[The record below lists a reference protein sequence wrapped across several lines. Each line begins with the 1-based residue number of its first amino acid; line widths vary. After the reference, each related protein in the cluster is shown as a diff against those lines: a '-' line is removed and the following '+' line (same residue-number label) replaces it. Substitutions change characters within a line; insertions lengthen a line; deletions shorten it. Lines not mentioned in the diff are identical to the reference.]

1 MKKSNSVSGL
11 TTQWSNRL
19 LAVVLTA
26 LCAVCGF
33 AASPTG
39 TLPLVYMTTASGQPI
54 TDKENYVPGTVYID
68 PLTTGLDS
76 LGSAA
81 APIAAQLKG
90 RGNWTWNGFD
100 KRPYRIKFDKKQS
113 VFGLPKNKHWVLL
126 ALADDYLGC
135 LKTPAGF
142 RISEAVGMRWTP
154 AIQPVELVLNGQ
166 YQGLYF
172 LVEHVRVDANRI
184 NITEQADLQTHPD
197 SITGGWLVEIDN
209 YWSENNIELDEGNGQ
224 HVMISLD
231 SPEILSEPQRN
242 YIVSQMNAI
251 NAALYASPTT
261 NDYLLT
267 TLIDIQ
273 EAARF
278 YLVQEIMEDCES
290 YHGSCK
296 LYKDMDQNGIADRW
310 KFGPVWD
317 FGNAYDRHQEEWI
330 YVNPTWPQYWIG
342 QLATWPVFQQAVQ
355 EQWWIFYHEQKDSVR
370 ADIRAF
376 ADRIEAAARRD
387 AEVWRGTQNYCDNSN
402 YADVRDRFFRR
413 YDWRIQWL
421 YSQWGEGIQPNPQA
435 IEQTPFPSGE
445 GRGEA
450 TKLLR
455 NGRIF
460 ILRDGHTYDLL
471 GVPVQ

>member
-1 MKKSNSVSGL
+1 MPLGATN
-11 TTQWSNRL
+11 
-19 LAVVLTA
+19 
-26 LCAVCGF
+26 
-33 AASPTG
+33 PTG
-39 TLPLVYMTTASGQPI
+39 TLPVVYMNTTSGQAI

-68 PLTTGLDS
+68 PLSTGMAA
-76 LGSAA
+76 LGSSAS
-81 APIAAQLKG
+81 PIAAQLKG

-100 KRPYRIKFDKKQS
+100 KKPYKIKFDKKQS

-142 RISEAVGMRWTP
+142 RISEAVGLRWTP

-184 NITEQADLQTHPD
+184 NITEQADGQTHPD

-209 YWSENNIELDEGNGQ
+209 YWSENNIEFDEGNGQ
-224 HVMISLD
+224 HVMVSLD
-231 SPEILSEPQRN
+231 SPEILSQPQRN
-242 YIVSQMNAI
+242 YIVGQMNAL
-251 NAALYASPTT
+251 NTALYETPTT
-261 NDYLLT
+261 NDQRLT
-267 TLIDIQ
+267 TLLDIR

-296 LYKDMDQNGIADRW
+296 LYKDMDRNGVVDKW

-342 QLATWPVFQQAVQ
+342 QLATWPVFQQAVK
-355 EQWWIFYHEQKDSVR
+355 EQWWIYYHEYKDIVR

-376 ADRIEAAARRD
+376 ADRIEAAAKRD
-387 AEVWRGTQNYCDNSN
+387 AEVWSGTQNYRDNSN
-402 YADVRDRFFRR
+402 YQDVRDRFFRR

-421 YSQWGEGIQPNPQA
+421 YSQWGEGIEPITWD
-435 IEQTPFPSGE
+435 IEETPFPSGE

-450 TKLLR
+450 TKR
-455 NGRIF
+455 
-460 ILRDGHTYDLL
+460 LRDGQLLIERNGQTYNAQ
-471 GVPVQ
+471 GIRIK

>member
-1 MKKSNSVSGL
+1 MPLGATN
-11 TTQWSNRL
+11 
-19 LAVVLTA
+19 
-26 LCAVCGF
+26 
-33 AASPTG
+33 PTG
-39 TLPLVYMTTASGQPI
+39 TLPVVYMNTTSGQAI

-68 PLTTGLDS
+68 PLTTGMDS
-76 LGSAA
+76 LGSAS

-100 KRPYRIKFDKKQS
+100 KKPYKIKFDKKQS

-166 YQGLYF
+166 YMGLYF

-209 YWSENNIELDEGNGQ
+209 YWTENNIEFNEGNGQ
-224 HVMISLD
+224 HVMVSLD
-231 SPEILSEPQRN
+231 SPDTLSQPQRN
-242 YIVSQMNAI
+242 YIVAQMNAL
-251 NAALYASPTT
+251 NEELYKLPSLQGGDGGRLP
-261 NDYLLT
+261 DIL
-267 TLIDIQ
+267 DIQ

-296 LYKDMDQNGIADRW
+296 LYKDMDRNGVVDKW

-342 QLATWPVFQQAVQ
+342 QLASWPVFQQAVQ
-355 EQWWIFYHEQKDSVR
+355 EQWWIYYHEYKDAVR

-376 ADRIEAAARRD
+376 ADRIEAAAKRD
-387 AEVWRGTQNYCDNSN
+387 ADIWRGTKNYCDNSN
-402 YADVRDRFFRR
+402 YTDVRDRFFRR

-421 YSQWGEGIQPNPQA
+421 YGQWGEGIEPSSQD
-435 IEQTPFPSGE
+435 IEE
-445 GRGEA
+445 VMA
-450 TKLLR
+450 
-455 NGRIF
+455 NGRMDEWTKV
-460 ILRDGHTYDLL
+460 LRDGQLYLMYKGTMYN
-471 GVPVQ
+471 VQGLRVK

>member
-1 MKKSNSVSGL
+1 MRVKRFIGLSVLCILYSVL
-11 TTQWSNRL
+11 PLQ
-19 LAVVLTA
+19 AV
-26 LCAVCGF
+26 
-33 AASPTG
+33 SPTG
-39 TLPLVYMTTASGQPI
+39 TLPIVYMTTTSGLPI

-68 PLTTGLDS
+68 PLTTGKEA
-76 LGSAA
+76 LGSAS
-81 APIAAQLKG
+81 APITAQLKG

-100 KRPYRIKFDKKQS
+100 KKPYKIKFDKKQS

-142 RISEAVGMRWTP
+142 RISEAVGLRWTP

-224 HVMISLD
+224 HVMVSLD
-231 SPEILSEPQRN
+231 SPEILSDPQRN
-242 YIVSQMNAI
+242 YIVAQMNAI
-251 NAALYASPTT
+251 NTALYESTSAHLEQ
-261 NDYLLT
+261 LL
-267 TLIDIQ
+267 DIN

-317 FGNAYDRHQEEWI
+317 FGNAYNRHQEQWI
-330 YVNPTWPQYWIG
+330 YISPTWPQYWIG
-342 QLATWPVFQQAVQ
+342 QLASWPVFQQAVK
-355 EQWWIFYHEQKDSVR
+355 EQWWIFYHEYKDIVR

-376 ADRIEAAARRD
+376 ADRIEAAAQRD
-387 AEVWRGTQNYCDNSN
+387 ADVWRGTSNYCDNSN
-402 YADVRDRFFRR
+402 YTDVRDNFFYH

-421 YSQWGEGIQPNPQA
+421 YRQWGEGIQPNAQDIKQISQEPNANSQ
-435 IEQTPFPSGE
+435 
-445 GRGEA
+445 
-450 TKLLR
+450 KLIK

-460 ILRDGHTYDLL
+460 ILRDGHMYNLL
-471 GVPVQ
+471 GHRID